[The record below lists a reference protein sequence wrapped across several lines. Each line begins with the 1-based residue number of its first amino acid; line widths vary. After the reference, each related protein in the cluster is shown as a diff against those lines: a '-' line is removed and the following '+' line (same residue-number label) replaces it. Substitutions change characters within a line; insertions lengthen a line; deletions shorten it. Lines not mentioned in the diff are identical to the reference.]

1 MVQLIRQ
8 LIPSKSQ
15 GKDEQMGPQGDSCA
29 EETTAEATVGWRNEP
44 LVVSCLQLLEPW
56 IFVLV
61 EEFQLLI
68 LPIGQKKEQLQEKEE
83 GRMAV

>member
-44 LVVSCLQLLEPW
+44 LVVSCLQLLEP
-56 IFVLV
+56 
-61 EEFQLLI
+61 
-68 LPIGQKKEQLQEKEE
+68 
-83 GRMAV
+83 